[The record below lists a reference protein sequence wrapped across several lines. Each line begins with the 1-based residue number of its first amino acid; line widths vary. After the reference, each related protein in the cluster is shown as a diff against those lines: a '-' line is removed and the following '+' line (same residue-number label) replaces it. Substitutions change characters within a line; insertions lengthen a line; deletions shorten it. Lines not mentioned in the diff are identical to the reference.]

1 MLEKEDYDFWIANI
15 FKGVKMVGV
24 FRVLRAYPIIG
35 TPILY
40 LLQKIP
46 MVTEARRK
54 HQQYSMDKAAKRLDS
69 VTDRRDFMRWDR
81 WVNRCL
87 FSNIRSYILRHNDE
101 KGMSREEIGAASEI
115 LLIAGSETTAT
126 LLCGA
131 TFCLLKN
138 SDSLQKLTEEVRNA
152 FSSAADMTLR
162 SLTKLPYL
170 QACLDEALRLYPPVP
185 GTLPRRVMPQGDVVN
200 GQFIPGGVSLSI
212 WFYLL
217 QTLKLL

>member
-1 MLEKEDYDFWIANI
+1 
-15 FKGVKMVGV
+15 
-24 FRVLRAYPIIG
+24 
-35 TPILY
+35 
-40 LLQKIP
+40 
-46 MVTEARRK
+46 
-54 HQQYSMDKAAKRLDS
+54 
-69 VTDRRDFMRWDR
+69 
-81 WVNRCL
+81 
-87 FSNIRSYILRHNDE
+87 
-101 KGMSREEIGAASEI
+101 MSREEIGAASEI

-138 SDSLQKLTEEVRNA
+138 PDSLQKLTEEVRNA

-200 GQFIPGGVSLSI
+200 GQFIPGGVS
-212 WFYLL
+212 FVYLIL
-217 QTLKLL
+217 PTADTKAALDYCRC